1 MAGQS
6 RKGRTVESWNARTR
20 GYQRRWI
27 KAYGGEDA
35 ALEAYRNGK
44 SLTSSQRGHA
54 TTPER
59 PIRALN
65 KPWQYPKYV
74 GTHTTS
80 LNEIARSRGLKEH
93 GTGPRGESKE
103 TQSYTKSG
111 GDFTWVAPQ
120 GSVSPPGWHFS
131 HVFTTE
137 PQAQLWSRQ
146 SGAAAGY
153 VIIVDNLWEAGTP
166 QPAPTEGIYRWETW
180 FAATTSKGTKRNKK
194 NLVNTHQAYERK
206 PMTTIEKTPPTTK
219 TRVPRK
225 VKKAAK
231 GIKKPRKGT

>member
-6 RKGRTVESWNARTR
+6 RRGRSVESWNALTQGNR
-20 GYQRRWI
+20 RRWI
-27 KAYGGEDA
+27 RAFATEDA
-35 ALEAYRNGK
+35 ALEAYRNGL

-59 PIRALN
+59 PIRALLQ
-65 KPWQYPKYV
+65 PWKYPKYV
-74 GTHTTS
+74 GTHTTQ
-80 LNEIARSRGLKEH
+80 LNEVARSRGLKEH

-111 GDFTWVAPQ
+111 GDFTWVAPK
-120 GSVSPPGWHFS
+120 GSVYPPGWHFS

-153 VIIVDNLWEAGTP
+153 VIIVDNLWNPPEP
-166 QPAPTEGIYRWETW
+166 QPAPTEGIMRWEVW
-180 FAATTSKGTKRNKK
+180 FAATPHKRKKSKK
-194 NLVNTHQAYERK
+194 NLVNTHQAYEGE
-206 PMTTIEKTPPTTK
+206 PMTKVETAPTTK

-225 VKKAAK
+225 VKKATK
-231 GIKKPRKGT
+231 GIKKPRGRS